1 MTLLDLLAVICFT
14 SPPVVGIM
22 AGMSAGISGIILGAV
37 IGLILGGLAYK
48 TLCLIQEAEYENSNK
63 YQSLPHVIKWIIDK
77 GTGWWIL
84 VVLLGA
90 AGLTHYFTE
99 AIVRRFA
106 V

>member
-1 MTLLDLLAVICFT
+1 MTLLDLLAVVCFT
-14 SPPVVGIM
+14 SPPVMGIM
-22 AGMSAGISGIILGAV
+22 AGKSAGISGIILGAV

-48 TLCLIQEAEYENSNK
+48 TLCFTAEYENSNK
-63 YQSLPHVIKWIIDK
+63 YQSLPPVIRWIIDT
-77 GTGWWIL
+77 GTGLWIL

-106 V
+106 A